1 MAWTA
6 PMTAVA
12 NTAFTAAQFNTY
24 VRDNLNTTAPAV
36 ATAAG
41 RLIVTT
47 GLNSVTERVPT
58 VGFTATS
65 QGTAT
70 TTYTDLAT
78 VGPSITVTSGVKAMV
93 IISCGISNTT
103 AGSGGRAA
111 VDVSGAFTSAASDT
125 NSFLIESGN
134 ASDAFKG
141 SWVTIYS
148 PVTVGSSTWLMKYR
162 CVGAATANFS
172 DRLIAVVPF

>member
-1 MAWTA
+1 
-6 PMTAVA
+6 MTAVA

-47 GLNSVTERVPT
+47 GLNSITERVPS
-58 VGFTATS
+58 VGFLATS

-78 VGPSITVTSGVKAMV
+78 VGPSTTVTCGVKAMV

-111 VDVSGAFTSAASDT
+111 VDVTGATTSAASDT
-125 NSFLIESGN
+125 NSVLAESGN
-134 ASDAFKG
+134 ASDAFKL

-148 PVTVGSSTWLMKYR
+148 PITAGSSTFTMKYR

-172 DRLIAVVPF
+172 DRLVAVVPF

>member
-1 MAWTA
+1 
-6 PMTAVA
+6 MTAVA
-12 NTAFTAAQFNTY
+12 GTAFTAAQFNVY

-36 ATAAG
+36 ATTAG

-47 GLNSVTERVPT
+47 GLNAVTERNPDVSYL
-58 VGFTATS
+58 ATS

-70 TTYTDLAT
+70 TTYIDLAT
-78 VGPSITVTSGVKAMV
+78 VGPTITVTAGIKAIV
-93 IISCGISNTT
+93 IIGCAISNST
-103 AGSGGRAA
+103 AGSGGRTSVDLTGANTQAA
-111 VDVSGAFTSAASDT
+111 ADT

-141 SWVTIYS
+141 SWVTIFS
-148 PVTVGSSTWLMKYR
+148 PLTPGSTQFRLKYR